1 MEASIYSNHPLEM
14 IASSSHFAFRVQNRL
29 LTYTFATLRYFL
41 ICHVFITYCYTVRST
56 AGISMSPTLNAIG
69 DWVLIS
75 RRYRRGR
82 NIDVGDVVTFH
93 HPVKLGEGGIKRVVA
108 MPGDIVLRDT
118 PGNGDG
124 LLLKVRSKAYEIT
137 DTSNIP
143 NLS

>member
-1 MEASIYSNHPLEM
+1 M
-14 IASSSHFAFRVQNRL
+14 
-29 LTYTFATLRYFL
+29 
-41 ICHVFITYCYTVRST
+41 
-56 AGISMSPTLNAIG
+56 
-69 DWVLIS
+69 LIS

-143 NLS
+143 NFS